1 MVQIRRMLLIHPG
14 LCAERVAI
22 FYASSNYPNIRI
34 IKMAISVQAVDFNI
48 NDVISPCGACR
59 QVMAEYEENQDHPI
73 QIILHS
79 PNNDILIVDRV
90 QDLLPFMF
98 KSPHLKK
105 TLNIK
110 SMHIL
115 TTSIE
120 YLKGVGPVRADL
132 LKKELK
138 IFTFRDLLFH
148 FPFRYID
155 KSKIYLITDLTPEI
169 PNIQLFGKIIKIEE
183 KGHKKVKD

>member
-1 MVQIRRMLLIHPG
+1 MKKKEINLKFSQGILSEIDQCDQELVNNAIASLKDAYAPYSGLQVGASILLENGEIINGSNQENVAYPSG

-59 QVMAEYEENQDHPI
+59 QVMAEYEENQNHPI

-105 TLNIK
+105 
-110 SMHIL
+110 H
-115 TTSIE
+115 
-120 YLKGVGPVRADL
+120 
-132 LKKELK
+132 
-138 IFTFRDLLFH
+138 
-148 FPFRYID
+148 
-155 KSKIYLITDLTPEI
+155 
-169 PNIQLFGKIIKIEE
+169 
-183 KGHKKVKD
+183 